1 MAYLF
6 IKRIK
11 SKVTNLFYSYY
22 LIKFIK
28 FITKIKFKKDKKQT
42 NIILV
47 EFFQYYPSIISLSYF
62 CRALSEKFNAEIHAL
77 KFNKSWLDKCLP
89 SLSVFLNPFFY
100 LYKAIGIKK
109 VIFTR
114 TVDQKK
120 SSEIYKAVYKNIN
133 SKEDIMN
140 IKINNLR
147 IGEFIYDQYMRQFDK
162 ITIDYKSKEFRLALA
177 ESINKFLFWDDCFS
191 NHDIK
196 SLVVTHT
203 TYLTGMI
210 VQIAI
215 DKKIPVYC
223 VGNNVSLY
231 LNKKFNRKYTGYNS
245 YINVFNS
252 FSKNNQK
259 KYILIAKK
267 KLLERFQGKKDI
279 RLIQNAHSDVAFGK
293 SKNKIH
299 DLNKDSK
306 VKVLVAAHCFTDS
319 PHVFGDNLFVDF
331 YEWVDYLGRVS
342 DKTNYSWYIK
352 LHPSHY
358 DGNLKHFK
366 KFKKKYKR
374 LNILPKNI
382 NHNDLIAHGI
392 DCVLTVFG
400 TIGHEYPLFGIPVV
414 NASVNNP
421 HNKYD
426 FNHTPNNF
434 KEYNN
439 ILLNLDKIGKL
450 KMNER
455 MRDDMY
461 KFFYLYGISDYAFMN
476 KLFSTQLSL
485 GTLYNSTLFYKYFL
499 KFNNEQSCKEVYNDV
514 VEFIKTKKFKI
525 VSDNSGKKPKIIG
538 YI

>member
-1 MAYLF
+1 MIYR
-6 IKRIK
+6 IIENIK
-11 SKVTNLFYSYY
+11 SRSINLFYVYY
-22 LIKFIK
+22 LIKFVK
-28 FITKIKFKKDKKQT
+28 FITKKKIKEKKSKR

-47 EFFQYYPSIISLSYF
+47 EFFQYYPSVISLSYF
-62 CRALSEKFNAEIHAL
+62 CRALSEKFNAQIHAV
-77 KFNKSWLDKCLP
+77 KFNKSWLDKYLP
-89 SLSVFLNPFFY
+89 TFSLFLNPFFY
-100 LYKAIGIKK
+100 LFKAIGIKK
-109 VIFTR
+109 IIFTH
-114 TVDQKK
+114 TVDQKR
-120 SSEIYKAVYKNIN
+120 SSEIYKSVYKNIN

-140 IKINNLR
+140 IKINNLL
-147 IGEFIYDQYMRQFDK
+147 IGEFIYDHYLRNFSR
-162 ITIDYKSKEFRLALA
+162 ITIDYKSKEFRLFLA
-177 ESINKFLFWDDCFS
+177 ESINKFVFWDNYFS
-191 NHDIK
+191 NHNIK

-215 DKKIPVYC
+215 DKKIAVYC
-223 VGNNVSLY
+223 VGNNVSVY
-231 LNKKFNRKYTGYNS
+231 LNKKFNRKNAGYDS
-245 YINVFNS
+245 YKKVFNI

-259 KYILIAKK
+259 KYISISSK
-267 KLLERFQGKKDI
+267 KLHDRLQGKKDI
-279 RLIQNAHSDVAFGK
+279 KLLQNTHSEVAFGK
-293 SKNKIH
+293 SQKKIQ

-306 VKVLVAAHCFTDS
+306 VKILVAAHCFTDAT
-319 PHVFGDNLFVDF
+319 HAFGDNLFVDF

-358 DGNLKHFK
+358 DGNLKHFN

-382 NHNDLIAHGI
+382 NHNDLITHGI
-392 DCVLTVFG
+392 DCVLTVYG

-426 FNHTPNNF
+426 FNYTPNNF

-439 ILLNLDKIGKL
+439 ILLNLHKIGKL
-450 KMNER
+450 KMNKK
-455 MRDDMY
+455 MKNDIY
-461 KFFYLYGISDYAFMN
+461 KFFYLYSISDYEFIN
-476 KLFSTQLSL
+476 NLFLTQSRL

-499 KFNNEQSCKEVYNDV
+499 KFNNEKKCKEIYNNV
-514 VEFIKTKKFKI
+514 VKFIKTKKFKI

>member
-6 IKRIK
+6 IKRTK
-11 SKVTNLFYSYY
+11 SIVTNLLYSYY

-28 FITKIKFKKDKKQT
+28 FITKIKFKKNKNQT

-62 CRALSEKFNAEIHAL
+62 CRALSEKFNAEIYAI

-89 SLSVFLNPFFY
+89 SLSIFLNPFFY

-109 VIFTR
+109 IIFTR

-147 IGEFIYDQYMRQFDK
+147 IGEFIYDQYLRQFDK

-223 VGNNVSLY
+223 VGNNVSVY

-245 YINVFNS
+245 YINVFNG
-252 FSKNNQK
+252 FPKKNQK

-279 RLIQNAHSDVAFGK
+279 RLLQNTHSDVAFGK
-293 SKNKIH
+293 SQNKIH

-306 VKVLVAAHCFTDS
+306 VKILVAAHCFTDS

-342 DKTNYSWYIK
+342 EKTNYSWYIK

-358 DGNLKHFK
+358 DGNLKHFN

-426 FNHTPNNF
+426 FNHTPNNL

-439 ILLNLDKIGKL
+439 ILLNLHKIGKL
-450 KMNER
+450 KMNKKIKN
-455 MRDDMY
+455 DMY
-461 KFFYLYGISDYAFMN
+461 KFFYLYSLSDYEFIN
-476 KLFSTQLSL
+476 NLFLTQSRL

-499 KFNNEQSCKEVYNDV
+499 KFNNERKCKEIYNNV
-514 VEFIKTKKFKI
+514 VKFIKTKKFKI